1 MMKKLLAILICLL
14 LTLCIAISC
23 EYSGKDDGR
32 GPTETEETGDGE
44 GRDADG
50 AKDGKQGNYGT
61 PVKPIENGGTFN

>member
-44 GRDADG
+44 GMDADG